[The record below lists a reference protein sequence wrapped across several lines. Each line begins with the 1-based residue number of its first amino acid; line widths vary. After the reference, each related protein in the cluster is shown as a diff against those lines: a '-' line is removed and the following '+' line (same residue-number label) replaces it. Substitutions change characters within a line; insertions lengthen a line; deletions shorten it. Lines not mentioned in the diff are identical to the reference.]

1 MNFRKI
7 LISFA
12 VVLVPVVASAQSGEA
27 LPLVRIGQ
35 DAGRAAL
42 AGAGSVSASSAVW
55 ASYENPTVALDA
67 DSKVLAGFG
76 LNVWAPT
83 GNMYYSA
90 AATSMLSDNLALT
103 TGFTFGNGKAYDIYS
118 STGQKTGTFT
128 PSEFLVNVGAAYR
141 VLPFLSLGA
150 NVHYASQTLAEKQSY
165 SAFSADLFA
174 GVEFGNLKV
183 AAGVASLGSKV
194 KSASGAEFPLPAS
207 VKIAAGYEGCSL
219 GILSYGAY
227 ADADYYLYSQ
237 GFGLSVGAKVGY
249 SDLVALKAGYHYAT
263 DKAVIPSYASIGLG
277 GSLMG
282 ISIDLACLLGG
293 PLSGTF
299 QLGIGYKF

>member
-12 VVLVPVVASAQSGEA
+12 VVLVPVWASAQSGEA
-27 LPLVRIGQ
+27 LGFTRINQ
-35 DAGRAAL
+35 DAGRAGM
-42 AGAGSVSASSAVW
+42 AGAGSVSASSALW
-55 ASYENPTVALDA
+55 ASYENPTAALAA
-67 DSKVLAGFG
+67 DSKVLAGVG
-76 LNVWAPT
+76 LNLWAPSGT
-83 GNMYYSA
+83 TYYSA
-90 AATSMLSDNLALT
+90 AATSMLSDNLVLT
-103 TGFTFGNGKAYDIYS
+103 AGFTFGNGKAYDVYS

-128 PSEFLVNVGAAYR
+128 PSEYLVNVGAAYQL
-141 VLPFLSLGA
+141 LPFLSFGA
-150 NVHYASQTLAEKQSY
+150 NVHYAGQTLAEKQSY
-165 SAFSADLFA
+165 GAFSADVFA

-194 KSASGAEFPLPAS
+194 KSASGVEYPLPAS

-227 ADADYYLYSQ
+227 ADADYYLYSG
-237 GFGLSVGAKVGY
+237 GFGMSLGASLGY
-249 SDLVALKAGYHYAT
+249 SDLVALKAGYHFAT
-263 DKAVIPSYASIGLG
+263 DKAIIPSYASIGLG
-277 GSLMG
+277 GSIMG

-299 QLGIGYKF
+299 LLGVGYKF